1 MTTVA
6 KLHEELGNL
15 KAYGIEQFPLS
26 LTIAGF
32 ESYLNALYKQ
42 LPFNRNGHT
51 IGVKEQV
58 CAFKQYSAGHKDRH
72 AAVAVIIKDI
82 LNAIGNQDIV
92 YVWQAPI
99 HFDSDTQTMWGEI
112 AIYDTKDL
120 L

>member
-1 MTTVA
+1 MTTVNTI
-6 KLHEELGNL
+6 HQELEDL
-15 KAYGIEQFPLS
+15 KIYGVSQLPIS
-26 LTIAGF
+26 VTIAGF

-51 IGVKEQV
+51 LGVKEQV

-72 AAVAVIIKDI
+72 VAVAVIIKDI

-112 AIYDTKDL
+112 AIYDRRDL